1 MRNNIKVKANTKKG
15 QNLLAI
21 AKQYQGLTLD
31 DIYSKASPE
40 KSFVWR
46 DCFYKCAAENGKNF
60 HICSHNAF
68 NFSVAWEVENGYRMV
83 TAKNNYFIVNQ

>member
-1 MRNNIKVKANTKKG
+1 M
-15 QNLLAI
+15 LAT

-31 DIYSKASPE
+31 DIYGKASPE
-40 KSFVWR
+40 KSFIWR

-60 HICSHNAF
+60 HICSYNTF

-83 TAKNNYFIVNQ
+83 TAKNNYFIAN